1 MTMSGI
7 GDDFDLPRDDT
18 TGRGAGVVFCVGAA
32 APEGAPEREA

>member
-1 MTMSGI
+1 MSGI

-18 TGRGAGVVFCVGAA
+18 TGRGAGVVFCVGVGAA